1 MGNYDVDCVS
11 FLKIDRH
18 IEYAGM
24 LYQGAPNG
32 YGVVIDNLHRN
43 ITLGIFAAWE
53 LKTAYQNELS
63 ELLQKADAFQAA
75 TFYETNIFLG
85 EVFCQRKKGVRQGI
99 AITPLHLYIGAF
111 PLTGN
116 MKRVIGKRFDLSG
129 QMTHGTWEIPIADIY
144 EERGWTRPEFPF

>member
-1 MGNYDVDCVS
+1 MGNFDVDCVS

-85 EVFCQRKKGVRQGI
+85 EVFCQREKGVRQGYCHHTF
-99 AITPLHLYIGAF
+99 ALVH
-111 PLTGN
+111 
-116 MKRVIGKRFDLSG
+116 RSLSCDR
-129 QMTHGTWEIPIADIY
+129 QHETCHREKI
-144 EERGWTRPEFPF
+144 